1 MSSKFY
7 HQFKA
12 DPKFKFNTSGFDET
26 TDICTY
32 EDMLKDDKL
41 TPEDRLRIEKLKLA
55 RDRKLIIERLEK
67 LKIK

>member
-7 HQFKA
+7 HQFKK
-12 DPKFKFNTSGFDET
+12 DPKINSSSFDEI

-41 TPEDRLRIEKLKLA
+41 TPEDRLRIEKLKLT
-55 RDRKLIIERLEK
+55 RDRKLIQDRLDK